1 MSKKEYGKFEES
13 VKRVFVKGESFVHD
27 GIEYE
32 VLIAD
37 KPRPSSGECKTDV
50 YVKGIDDDNDCIELK
65 ISVKLDSANFLKNK
79 VNAKT
84 ANAIFGKN
92 WSKIIS
98 SAALSIRDKF
108 ENRPIVFASPLGRTQ
123 ADSITLGWKL
133 EISNESKPRPLSS
146 PVPLSNTEVRDL
158 IYRGTEQDDD
168 KKNARVEGEVVQ
180 NSGVADYLL
189 VSSEDNI
196 DSPDDVLSRM
206 EDIDAVEIPETYL
219 IFTANNYRTRQD
231 KADGN
236 RPLAVYIEWKVL
248 NSKLTPVF
256 VYDKPLEFGG
266 EKDMKPILVNSL
278 KSIGKEHPSNFDKND
293 IDEKYF
299 YR

>member
-1 MSKKEYGKFEES
+1 MPKKEYGKFEES

-50 YVKGIDDDNDCIELK
+50 YVKGVDSDDDFIELK
-65 ISVKLDSANFLKNK
+65 ISAKLESAAFLQNK
-79 VNAKT
+79 VNADA

-98 SAALSIRDKF
+98 KAALSIRDKF
-108 ENRPIVFASPLGRTQ
+108 ENRPIVFASKSGRTM

-133 EISNESKPRPLSS
+133 EISNEPKPRPLSS
-146 PVPLSNTEVRDL
+146 PVPLTNVEVRDL
-158 IYRGTEQDDD
+158 IYRGIEQDDD
-168 KKNARVEGEVVQ
+168 KRNARVEGEVVH

-189 VSSEDNI
+189 IASEDDI

-206 EDIDAVEIPETYL
+206 EDIDTVEIPETYL
-219 IFTANNYRTRQD
+219 IFTANNYRTRED
-231 KADGN
+231 KTDGN
-236 RPLAVYIEWKVL
+236 RPLAVYIEWGVVD
-248 NSKLTPVF
+248 SKLTPTF
-256 VYDKPLEFGG
+256 RYDNPLKVYGREDVKP
-266 EKDMKPILVNSL
+266 SL
-278 KSIGKEHPSNFDKND
+278 ADSLRTIGKMHPSDFDEGD
-293 IDEKYF
+293 IDKKYLHD
-299 YR
+299 